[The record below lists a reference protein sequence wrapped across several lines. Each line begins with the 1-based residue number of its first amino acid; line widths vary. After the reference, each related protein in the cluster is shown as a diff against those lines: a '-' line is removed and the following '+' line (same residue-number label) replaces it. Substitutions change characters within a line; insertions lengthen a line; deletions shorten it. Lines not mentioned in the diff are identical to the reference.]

1 MEIKELFRQNIPRA
15 ILTIFLFVLYT
26 LGGTVN
32 EYLFKYALN
41 DITAG
46 NLTGY
51 VQWQAIELALE
62 LLVALLL
69 PVATQTMTRQVQNY
83 IHQIRKD
90 LTHH

>member
-15 ILTIFLFVLYT
+15 ILIIFLFVLYT

-51 VQWQAIELALE
+51 VQW
-62 LLVALLL
+62 
-69 PVATQTMTRQVQNY
+69 
-83 IHQIRKD
+83 
-90 LTHH
+90 